1 MVSSE
6 ASLTESRCKVQ
17 VLTRQVKDVQQ
28 RVEASED
35 LERDIQR
42 LQRDVQDMTE
52 KAQRDIQEKEV
63 IF

>member
-17 VLTRQVKDVQQ
+17 VLMRQIKDMQQ
-28 RVEASED
+28 QLEAAEG
-35 LERDIQR
+35 LERHIQR
-42 LQRDVQDMTE
+42 LQRDAQDMTE

-63 IF
+63 IA